1 MSDLAA
7 LDDSLS
13 DLLQTDAQLA
23 AGAEEQLRMVREE
36 LQNVRAQLTAANAR
50 ATGLELA
57 LALKTVEGIQLR
69 KGLHT
74 ARQAADPNIVQ
85 VRQLLLDPAVHREFR
100 KMRTDA
106 DAKAHEAKLL
116 RQELQA
122 VSFSQDSKTG
132 RMLMAKCR
140 TLQEENEEYGRELAE
155 GKVHALERAAALAR
169 GFGDDIRR
177 QYATLETHAH
187 ALDREN
193 EELQGQLFLARR
205 QMKQTTADGSG
216 PGGGGGGRQLSH
228 NSRNPEPHYHA
239 GYKRPHSHV
248 DNQDSWD
255 GRNDRRRRL

>member
-7 LDDSLS
+7 LDEGQP
-13 DLLQTDAQLA
+13 DLHQTDAQA
-23 AGAEEQLRMVREE
+23 AEAAEAQLRMVREE
-36 LQNVRAQLTAANAR
+36 LHNVRAQLTAANTR

-57 LALKTVEGIQLR
+57 LAQKTVEGIQLR

-85 VRQLLLDPAVHREFR
+85 VRQLLLDPAVYREFR

-122 VSFSQDSKTG
+122 VAFSQDSKTG

-169 GFGDDIRR
+169 GFGDDMRR
-177 QYATLETHAH
+177 QYAALETHAH

-193 EELQGQLFLARR
+193 EELQGQLFMARR
-205 QMKQTTADGSG
+205 QMKQADSIG
-216 PGGGGGGRQLSH
+216 PGGGRQHGH
-228 NSRNPEPHYHA
+228 NSWNQEPSHHT
-239 GYKRPHSHV
+239 GYKRTHNHV
-248 DNQDSWD
+248 DGQDG
-255 GRNDRRRRL
+255 GRPDRRRRM